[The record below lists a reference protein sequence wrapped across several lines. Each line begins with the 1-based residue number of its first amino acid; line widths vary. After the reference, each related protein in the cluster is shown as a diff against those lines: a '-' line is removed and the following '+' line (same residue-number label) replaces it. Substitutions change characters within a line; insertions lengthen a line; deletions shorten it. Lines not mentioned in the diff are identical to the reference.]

1 MSLGASQSL
10 PNYAQSLQSL
20 QSLSSLSSLS
30 QAPTGVTVVTPAP
43 RSSMPVVV
51 AAALVA
57 LAAVG
62 GGLAWRAWT
71 VTAETRSAAAALHLG
86 DVGVLHSLEG
96 LPTVMLF
103 DNRDDFDAVTRAT
116 NAKDEA
122 AYKQLVRSR
131 ATFVPVGTKAR
142 EVEAVLQGSVRV
154 QLVDG
159 PRPGFTGWTFSSCL
173 QPK

>member
-1 MSLGASQSL
+1 MGTSLSQSL
-10 PNYAQSLQSL
+10 PNYAQSP

-30 QAPTGVTVVTPAP
+30 QPPTGVTVVTPHP
-43 RSSMPVVV
+43 RSAVPVVV

-57 LAAVG
+57 LAAAG
-62 GGLAWRAWT
+62 GVFAWRAW
-71 VTAETRSAAAALHLG
+71 VLTAEARSAPAALRLG
-86 DVGVLHSLEG
+86 DVGVLHSLDG

-103 DNRDDFDAVTRAT
+103 DSREDFDAASRA
-116 NAKDEA
+116 NAQKDDA

-131 ATFVPVGTKAR
+131 ATFAPAGTKAR
-142 EVEAVLQGSVRV
+142 EVEAVLQGGIRV

-159 PRPGFTGWTFSSCL
+159 PRPGVTGWTFSSCL